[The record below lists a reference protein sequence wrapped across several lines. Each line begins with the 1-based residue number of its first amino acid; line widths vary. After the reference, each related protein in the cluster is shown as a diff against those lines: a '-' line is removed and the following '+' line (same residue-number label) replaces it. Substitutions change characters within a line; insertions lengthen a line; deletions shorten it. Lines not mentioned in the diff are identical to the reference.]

1 MLPHGVN
8 CLLLTKLEISA
19 KIAGCF
25 KNMKKK
31 MKRGIVLACSGILL
45 LVGII
50 GVIAPIIPGIP
61 FLILGV
67 SILGIDTPQLIK
79 KYIS

>member
-1 MLPHGVN
+1 
-8 CLLLTKLEISA
+8 
-19 KIAGCF
+19 
-25 KNMKKK
+25 
-31 MKRGIVLACSGILL
+31 MKRGVILVSSGILL
-45 LVGII
+45 LIGIVG
-50 GVIAPIIPGIP
+50 VLAPIIPGIP